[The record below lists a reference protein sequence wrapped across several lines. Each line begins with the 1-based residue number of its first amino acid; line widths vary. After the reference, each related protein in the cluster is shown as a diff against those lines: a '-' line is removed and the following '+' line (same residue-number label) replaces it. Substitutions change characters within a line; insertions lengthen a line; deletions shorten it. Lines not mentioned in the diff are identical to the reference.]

1 VPGIPDYRPSSWL
14 TFALDFSQDSGTRD
28 DLGTPEIPVPLRAY
42 PTPPSMVAQNGVPL
56 LAPVGAPEASDDL
69 DKARAW
75 LYNFAYEYPPA
86 DQDTVYA
93 TVVFQSGS
101 MNAKAAVV
109 GELTLFDTLVQ
120 FSAVY
125 RQILADFNRTL
136 LVPGDPNIAVN
147 AIRSFAWV
155 ITRAAEAWN
164 VRTQAPLMA
173 SNAAAGT
180 STTTEVALKESA
192 AQYNGVDGV
201 LLITLTPVIGT
212 GIPAVMID
220 GYDTHPFGDTGRQFV
235 FTNQQTG
242 LPLMRASAL
251 QLPRRMLTYDGL
263 DVLIEE
269 SALAGTHVRRNE
281 SFDGKPANDIFIY
294 QTPEI
299 RFFTPL
305 TPVLEPDIEIDIAQ
319 YTTPL
324 PAELYDLLRNFLFA
338 LFEGAPVGSTHTL
351 RLGARFTYPVND
363 FPVSLPILLTGPVL
377 VQSNTD
383 LDALARGVADFALAW
398 FASNGITGKF
408 GSLWFE
414 ASLYAGE
421 ATMQLPTL
429 RLNRL
434 RLDST
439 QIIWR

>member
-1 VPGIPDYRPSSWL
+1 
-14 TFALDFSQDSGTRD
+14 
-28 DLGTPEIPVPLRAY
+28 
-42 PTPPSMVAQNGVPL
+42 
-56 LAPVGAPEASDDL
+56 
-69 DKARAW
+69 
-75 LYNFAYEYPPA
+75 
-86 DQDTVYA
+86 
-93 TVVFQSGS
+93 
-101 MNAKAAVV
+101 MNAMSAAV
-109 GELTLFDTLVQ
+109 GELTLFDALVQ

-147 AIRSFAWV
+147 AIRSFAWL

-173 SNAAAGT
+173 TDALGV
-180 STTTEVALKESA
+180 STTIEVALKESA
-192 AQYNGVDGV
+192 TQYNGVDGV
-201 LLITLTPVIGT
+201 LLITLTPVIGS
-212 GIPAVMID
+212 GIPKVTID
-220 GYDTHPFGDTGRQFV
+220 GYDTHPFGATGRQFV

-242 LPLMRASAL
+242 LPLMRVPAM
-251 QLPRRMLTYDGL
+251 QLPRRTLTYGEL

-281 SFDGKPANDIFIY
+281 SFDGKQANDIFIY

-305 TPVLEPDIEIDIAQ
+305 TPVLEPDIEIDISQ

-338 LFEGAPVGSTHTL
+338 LFEGAPAGSTHTL

-363 FPVSLPILLTGPVL
+363 FPVSLPILLTGPVP

-408 GSLWFE
+408 GTLWFE

-429 RLNRL
+429 RLHRL

-439 QIIWR
+439 QVIWR